1 MKNLLV
7 VLTTIALT
15 FSACSQNEEKKPAA
29 ASQEKPAL
37 PVKTYETKKQKST
50 VSKSYSAIIKPYEEV
65 EITARV
71 SGILEKMSFK
81 EGDLVKKGQALYTIE
96 QDIYKANLAQAKANF
111 NKASKDYTRAKSLK
125 ESKAISIQS
134 YDDYVFA
141 YEDAKAK
148 LDQAQIQFNYT
159 NITSPIDG
167 IAGKKEFDVGD
178 YVGSN
183 ESNSKLI
190 TITAIDPVH
199 VEFELTK
206 EDIEQF
212 LTQIRQNKAT
222 ISLVSKGK
230 TYANGVIDYIA
241 PKLNSQTDTLLLRA
255 KFDNKN
261 QELLI
266 GEFTKIEISN
276 LVLPDSFIVPENA
289 VLKTA
294 KANIVYV
301 IDENN
306 VAQVRPV
313 VTGDLVKDGM
323 VIKDGLKTNEQIV
336 ISNLAKLR
344 PKTKVQIVNKEK

>member
-1 MKNLLV
+1 MKNLLI

-15 FSACSQNEEKKPAA
+15 FSACSQDEEKKPAA
-29 ASQEKPAL
+29 ASQERPAL

-71 SGILEKMSFK
+71 SGILEKMYFK
-81 EGDLVKKGQALYTIE
+81 EGDLIKKGQSLFTIE

-111 NKASKDYTRAKSLK
+111 NKASKDYTRAKSLR

-178 YVGSN
+178 YVGSSD
-183 ESNSKLI
+183 SNSTLI

-199 VEFELTK
+199 IEFELTR

-222 ISLVSKGK
+222 ISLESKGK
-230 TYANGVIDYIA
+230 TYTGGIIDYIS

-261 QELLI
+261 QELLV
-266 GEFTKIEISN
+266 GEFTKIKISD

-301 IDENN
+301 IDENS

-313 VTGDLVKDGM
+313 VTGDLVKEGV
-323 VIKDGLKTNEQIV
+323 VIRDGLKPNEQIV

-344 PKTKVQIVNKEK
+344 PNTKVQIVNKEK